1 MKIYNE
7 TKTQNLDN
15 PDLKKG
21 WLKQDKIIVK
31 TIPATEE
38 VQEQFHYETIK
49 EYEYGKS
56 VRKVIDVEYQPA
68 MPESYEYEDIQV
80 YVLYTEE
87 ELKQNR
93 IYEIRT
99 WFEEYDNQVKQYERC
114 VRLGIEFDK
123 DIVELDNQAK
133 TYQEELRTLLGK

>member
-1 MKIYNE
+1 MELLGIE
-7 TKTQNLDN
+7 L
-15 PDLKKG
+15 
-21 WLKQDKIIVK
+21 
-31 TIPATEE
+31 TI
-38 VQEQFHYETIK
+38 QEFDHLMCEQSQGK
-49 EYEYGKS
+49 EL
-56 VRKVIDVEYQPA
+56 KVIDGKVVAVEH
-68 MPESYEYEDIQV
+68 EV
-80 YVLYTEE
+80 TEE